1 LPSSIDQNFR
11 LEAAEK
17 GFVLKI
23 SNSAEVPEYL
33 DAQIRALEHLARTPG
48 VPRTPGVALRVPEVV
63 RCSDG
68 GSIVQAGKHPAW
80 LVTWLDGLPIARLDS
95 RPPDLLRALGRALG
109 DLDRQL
115 GGFDDPAMHRKFRWD
130 LMQAP
135 AILPLTENIGDPAGR
150 DLVRRSLRRFE
161 TEVIPR
167 LERLPFQVVHND
179 ANDGNVLVC
188 SSERPVEDGGEV
200 GGAGY
205 EPCGLLDFG
214 DMMWTQR
221 VSEPAIA
228 MAYAMLGPD
237 EPLESGQALLAGYQE
252 SLPLASDEIE
262 VLPDL
267 IEARLC
273 VSVTISAFERNRNPK
288 NAFVTVSEAPA
299 WRILDWLAGDP
310 GARLNEAFASV
321 CGDSSQ
327 KEDDQ
332 T

>member
-1 LPSSIDQNFR
+1 M
-11 LEAAEK
+11 
-17 GFVLKI
+17 
-23 SNSAEVPEYL
+23 
-33 DAQIRALEHLARTPG
+33 
-48 VPRTPGVALRVPEVV
+48 ALRVPEVV

-68 GSIVQAGKHPAW
+68 GSIVQAGKHQAW
-80 LVTWLDGLPIARLDS
+80 LATWLDGVPIARLDS
-95 RPPDLLRALGRALG
+95 RPPELLKALGRALG
-109 DLDRQL
+109 ELDGRL
-115 GGFDDPAMHRKFRWD
+115 AGFDDPAFHRTFRWE

-150 DLVRRSLRRFE
+150 DHVRRRLRRFE
-161 TEVIPR
+161 AEVIPR

-188 SSERPVEDGGEV
+188 PSDRCAKDGGEV

-214 DMMWTQR
+214 DMMWTPR
-221 VSEPAIA
+221 VCEPAIA
-228 MAYAMLGPD
+228 MTYAMLGPD

-252 SLPLASDEIE
+252 SVPLGSDEIE

-273 VSVTISAFERNRNPK
+273 VSVTISACERKRDPE
-288 NAFVTVSEAPA
+288 NAFATLSEAPA

-321 CGDSSQ
+321 YGDSSQ
-327 KEDDQ
+327 KENGQ